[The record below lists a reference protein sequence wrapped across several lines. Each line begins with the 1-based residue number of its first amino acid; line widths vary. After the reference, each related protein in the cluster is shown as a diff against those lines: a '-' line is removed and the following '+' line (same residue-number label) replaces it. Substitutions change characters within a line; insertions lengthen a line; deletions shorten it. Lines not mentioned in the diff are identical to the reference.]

1 MEQDMFKFEHS
12 LKKIKYSN
20 ENKVKF
26 YFFSI

>member
-26 YFFSI
+26 